1 MPVTR
6 RYGVPARTHRS
17 EETIER
23 SRFIVTVGRADTVPE
38 AQAFIGGVRSEFP
51 DATHHCWAFV
61 VGPPGDTSRV
71 GASDAGEP
79 RGTAGRP
86 MLTVLLGSGVGNIA
100 AVVTRYFGGTKLG
113 KGGLVR
119 AYSGT
124 LKQALEGLPVE
135 ELVARVALQV
145 TVGFP
150 LLASVRRILPEFEAT
165 IEAERYAEDVLL
177 TVVLPEENVD
187 SFQSALAGV
196 TGGRAKAARP

>member
-1 MPVTR
+1 MPVTK
-6 RYGVPARTHRS
+6 RYPVPARTHRS
-17 EETIER
+17 ENTIER
-23 SRFIVTVGRADTVPE
+23 SRFIATVGRADTVPD
-38 AQAFIGGVRSEFP
+38 AQTFIGVVRGDFP

-86 MLTVLLGSGVGNIA
+86 MLTVLLGSGVGNVA

-135 ELVARVALQV
+135 ELVARVRLQV

-150 LLASVRRILPEFEAT
+150 LLASVRHILPEFEAS
-165 IEAERYAEDVLL
+165 IAAEEYSTD
-177 TVVLPEENVD
+177 VVLTIVVPEDNVD
-187 SFQSALAGV
+187 AFQSALAGV
-196 TGGRAKAARP
+196 TGGQAKASRL